1 MVMVMFEGAFQMFY
15 LILHV
20 VNQGSFPKPLSAE
33 EERQYLQKMQQGDLS
48 ARNILIERNLRLV
61 AHIAKKYYTSA
72 DEQDDLISIGTVGLI
87 KAVDS
92 FKGDKK
98 VRIAT
103 YAAKCVENEI
113 LMYFRSKKKT
123 ANDVSINE
131 HIDEDKDGNA
141 LLLADIIADDEN
153 ILETIYRKIRA
164 ETLLSAIHEC
174 LDERERTIILLRY
187 GLSEPALTQ
196 KETAKRLNISRSYVS
211 RLEKKALTAL
221 KQKLSL

>member
-1 MVMVMFEGAFQMFY
+1 MLETAFNIFY

-33 EERQYLQKMQQGDLS
+33 EERQCLRRMQEGDKE
-48 ARNILIERNLRLV
+48 ARNLLIERNLRLV
-61 AHIAKKYYTSA
+61 AHIVKKYYTSC

-87 KAVDS
+87 KAIDS
-92 FKGDKK
+92 FKGDKR

-113 LMYFRSKKKT
+113 LMYFRSKKRT

-141 LLLADIIADDEN
+141 LLLSDIIADDEN
-153 ILETIYRKIRA
+153 ILDTIYRKIRV
-164 ETLLSAIHEC
+164 ETLMAAINEN
-174 LDERERTIILLRY
+174 LDERERTIINLRY
-187 GLSEPALTQ
+187 GLTEPALTQ
-196 KETAKRLNISRSYVS
+196 KETATRLGISRSYVS
-211 RLEKKALTAL
+211 RLEKKALTVL
-221 KQKLSL
+221 KEKISQ

>member
-1 MVMVMFEGAFQMFY
+1 MLETAFNIFY

-33 EERQYLQKMQQGDLS
+33 EERQCLRRMQEGDKE
-48 ARNILIERNLRLV
+48 ARNLLIERNLRLV
-61 AHIAKKYYTSA
+61 AHIVKKYYTSC

-87 KAVDS
+87 KAIDS

-141 LLLADIIADDEN
+141 LLLSDIIADDEN
-153 ILETIYRKIRA
+153 ILDTIYRKIRV
-164 ETLLSAIHEC
+164 ETLMAAINEN
-174 LDERERTIILLRY
+174 LDERERTIINLRY
-187 GLSEPALTQ
+187 GLTEPALTQ
-196 KETAKRLNISRSYVS
+196 KETATRLGISRSYVS
-211 RLEKKALTAL
+211 RLEKKALTVL
-221 KQKLSL
+221 KEKISQ

>member
-1 MVMVMFEGAFQMFY
+1 MLETAFNIFY

-33 EERQYLQKMQQGDLS
+33 EERQCLRRMQEGDKE
-48 ARNILIERNLRLV
+48 ARNLLIERNLRLV
-61 AHIAKKYYTSA
+61 AHIVKKYYTSC

-87 KAVDS
+87 KAIDS
-92 FKGDKK
+92 FKGDKT

-141 LLLADIIADDEN
+141 LLLSDIIADDEN
-153 ILETIYRKIRA
+153 ILDTIYRKIRV
-164 ETLLSAIHEC
+164 ETLMAAINEN
-174 LDERERTIILLRY
+174 LDERERTIINLRY
-187 GLSEPALTQ
+187 GLTEPALTQ
-196 KETAKRLNISRSYVS
+196 KETATRLGISRSYVS
-211 RLEKKALTAL
+211 RLEKKALTVL
-221 KQKLSL
+221 KEKISQ

>member
-1 MVMVMFEGAFQMFY
+1 MLETAFNIFY

-33 EERQYLQKMQQGDLS
+33 EERQCLRRMQEGDKE
-48 ARNILIERNLRLV
+48 ARNVLIERNLRLV
-61 AHIAKKYYTSA
+61 AHIVKKYYTSC

-87 KAVDS
+87 KAIDS

-141 LLLADIIADDEN
+141 LLLSDIIADDEN
-153 ILETIYRKIRA
+153 ILDTIYRKIRV
-164 ETLLSAIHEC
+164 ETLMAAINEN
-174 LDERERTIILLRY
+174 LDERERTIINLRY
-187 GLSEPALTQ
+187 GLTEPALTQ
-196 KETAKRLNISRSYVS
+196 KETATRLGISRSYVS
-211 RLEKKALTAL
+211 RLEKKALTVL
-221 KQKLSL
+221 KEKISQ